1 MNDVLEQTA
10 FGDLAQLEKTLAD
23 DSTGERARALLA
35 YFREVAQTSET
46 MLQTAGADQRQLVSR
61 LIEAF
66 QAAQR
71 IVRHVWE
78 TLHNASL
85 PA

>member
-1 MNDVLEQTA
+1 MNEVLEQTA

-66 QAAQR
+66 HAAQR